1 MVTKVMPY
9 KIVAF
14 GLSDIGLVRENN
26 EDVWAQV
33 RNKDIFML
41 ADGMG
46 GHKAGEVAATA
57 TVNYFSAHME
67 EVLSSQPAEMSLM
80 DAVAE
85 IEYAIQVVNNSV
97 YEMGCRD
104 PDLRGMGTTFC
115 CLYFHSQGLIHAHVG
130 DSRIYRM
137 RESKLVQLT
146 KDHSLMRELID
157 LGRLDKSDEKEFVYK
172 NIITKA
178 VGTEPFVE
186 PTVLSTNIVDKD
198 LLLMCTDGLSD
209 LLSDKEI
216 SAIMVQEWSL
226 EDKVK
231 KLIESAKEK
240 GGHDNIT
247 VVMLEVREIS
257 QSDAHISR

>member
-1 MVTKVMPY
+1 MPY
-9 KIVAF
+9 KIRAF

-33 RNKDIFML
+33 PNQDIYVL

-46 GHKAGEVAATA
+46 GHKAGEVAASS
-57 TVNYFSAHME
+57 TVNFFSAHMQ
-67 EVLSSQPAEMSLM
+67 EVLDSVPTEMSLKEI
-80 DAVAE
+80 ASE

-97 YEMGCRD
+97 YEMGCRNR
-104 PDLRGMGTTFC
+104 DLRGMGTTFC

-130 DSRIYRM
+130 DSRIYRL
-137 RESKLVQLT
+137 RQGKLQQLT

-157 LGRLDKSDEKEFVYK
+157 LGRLDKSDAEEFMYK

-186 PTVLSTNIVDKD
+186 PSVVSVDLMDRD
-198 LLLMCTDGLSD
+198 LFLMCSDGLSD
-209 LLSDKEI
+209 LLKDEEI
-216 SAIMVQEWSL
+216 AHFMMQEEPL
-226 EDKVK
+226 ETKVAH
-231 KLIESAKEK
+231 LIENAKEK

-247 VVMLEVREIS
+247 VVMLEVRETNC
-257 QSDAHISR
+257 SDADLSR